1 MYNKTTKR
9 YYFMAPIHH
18 DDEVFRQKR
27 RPKNPIKFKI
37 TLNEE
42 QKEAKAKILNNTV
55 TLLAGSAGSGK
66 TLLACQIALEKL
78 FMREIDKIVITRPT
92 VSKEEIGFLP
102 GDLREKMDP
111 WVQPIYQNMFALYDK
126 EKIEK
131 YISDGAIEIVP
142 VSFMRGR
149 TFLDSVVIVDEAQ
162 NVTHEQMQMIVTRI
176 GLRSQMIIC
185 GDDHQV
191 DLKSKRDSGFRFLY
205 SAARRIK
212 NMLGISLK
220 TNHRDAIVEDLI
232 NLYDEA
238 EKQGLNLGT
247 SGSSNKR
254 K

>member
-1 MYNKTTKR
+1 
-9 YYFMAPIHH
+9 MASNHH
-18 DDEVFRQKR
+18 NDEVFKQKR
-27 RPKNPIKFKI
+27 KPKTPIKFKI

-42 QKEAKAKILNNTV
+42 QKIAKAKILANTV

-66 TLLACQIALEKL
+66 TFLACQIALEKL
-78 FMREIDKIVITRPT
+78 FMKECDKIIITRPT

-126 EKIEK
+126 VKIEALIQEGK
-131 YISDGAIEIVP
+131 IEIVP

-162 NVTHEQMQMIVTRI
+162 NVTHEQMQMIVTRL
-176 GLRSQMIIC
+176 GLRSKMIIC

-191 DLKSKRDSGFRFLY
+191 DLKSKKDSGFRFLY
-205 SAARRIK
+205 ASSRKIK
-212 NMLGISLK
+212 NMCGISLL
-220 TNHRDAIVEDLI
+220 TNHRDSIVEDLI

-238 EKQGLNLGT
+238 EANGINLGT
-247 SGSSNKR
+247 SGSSGKY

>member
-1 MYNKTTKR
+1 
-9 YYFMAPIHH
+9 MASNHH
-18 DDEVFRQKR
+18 NDEVFKEKR
-27 RPKNPIKFKI
+27 KPKNPIKFKI

-42 QKEAKAKILNNTV
+42 QKEAKAKILQNTV

-78 FMREIDKIVITRPT
+78 FTREIEKIIITRPT

-126 EKIEK
+126 VKIEK
-131 YISDGAIEIVP
+131 LIEDGSIEIVP

-162 NVTHEQMQMIVTRI
+162 NVTHEQMEMIVTRL
-176 GLRSQMIIC
+176 GLRSRMIIC

-191 DLKSKRDSGFRFLY
+191 DLKQKRDSGFRFLY
-205 SAARRIK
+205 AAARKIK
-212 NMLGISLK
+212 NMCAISLK
-220 TNHRDAIVEDLI
+220 TNHRDPIVESLI
-232 NLYDEA
+232 ELYEEA
-238 EKQGLNLGT
+238 AEQGITLGSSGT
-247 SGSSNKR
+247 SGRNK
-254 K
+254 

>member
-1 MYNKTTKR
+1 
-9 YYFMAPIHH
+9 MAQKHH
-18 DDEVFRQKR
+18 DDEVFREKR
-27 RPKNPIKFKI
+27 KPKTPIKFKI

-42 QKEAKAKILNNTV
+42 QKEAKSKILKSTI

-78 FMREIDKIVITRPT
+78 FMRECDKIIITRPT

-111 WVQPIYQNMFALYDK
+111 WVQPIYQNMYALYDK
-126 EKIEK
+126 VKIEK
-131 YISDGAIEIVP
+131 LISDGVIEIVP

-176 GLRSQMIIC
+176 GLRSKMIVC

-205 SAARRIK
+205 TAARKIK
-212 NMLGISLK
+212 NMVGISLV
-220 TNHRDAIVEDLI
+220 TNHRDPIVEDLI

-238 EKQGLNLGT
+238 EENGLDLGT

>member
-1 MYNKTTKR
+1 
-9 YYFMAPIHH
+9 MAQKHH
-18 DDEVFRQKR
+18 DDEVFREKR
-27 RPKNPIKFKI
+27 KPKSPIKFKI

-42 QKEAKAKILNNTV
+42 QKEAKAKILKSTI

-78 FMREIDKIVITRPT
+78 FMRECDKIIITRPT

-111 WVQPIYQNMFALYDK
+111 WVQPIYQNMYALYDK

-131 YISDGAIEIVP
+131 LISDGAIEIVP

-176 GLRSQMIIC
+176 GLRSKMIVC

-205 SAARRIK
+205 TAARRIK
-212 NMLGISLK
+212 NMVGISLV
-220 TNHRDAIVEDLI
+220 TNHRDPIVEDLI

-238 EKQGLNLGT
+238 EEQGITLNT
-247 SGSSNKR
+247 SGSSGKR

>member
-1 MYNKTTKR
+1 
-9 YYFMAPIHH
+9 MAQKHH
-18 DDEVFRQKR
+18 DDEVFREKR
-27 RPKNPIKFKI
+27 KPKTPIKFKI

-42 QKEAKAKILNNTV
+42 QKEAKAKILKSTI

-78 FMREIDKIVITRPT
+78 FMRECDKIIITRPT

-111 WVQPIYQNMFALYDK
+111 WVQPIYQNMYALYDK
-126 EKIEK
+126 ERIEK
-131 YISDGAIEIVP
+131 LILDGAIEIVP

-176 GLRSQMIIC
+176 GLRSKMIIC

-205 SAARRIK
+205 AGARKIK
-212 NMLGISLK
+212 NMVGISLM
-220 TNHRDAIVEDLI
+220 TNHRDPIVESLI
-232 NLYDEA
+232 DLYDEA
-238 EKQGLNLGT
+238 EANGLNLGT
-247 SGSSNKR
+247 AGSSGKH

>member
-1 MYNKTTKR
+1 
-9 YYFMAPIHH
+9 MASNHH
-18 DDEVFRQKR
+18 NDEVFKQKR
-27 RPKNPIKFKI
+27 KPKTPIKFKI

-42 QKEAKAKILNNTV
+42 QKIAKAKILANTV

-66 TLLACQIALEKL
+66 TFLACQIALEKL
-78 FMREIDKIVITRPT
+78 FMKECDKIIITRPT

-111 WVQPIYQNMFALYDK
+111 WVQPIYQNMYALYDK
-126 EKIEK
+126 ERIEK
-131 YISDGAIEIVP
+131 LILEGAIEIVP

-176 GLRSQMIIC
+176 GLRSKMIIC

-205 SAARRIK
+205 AGARKIK
-212 NMLGISLK
+212 NMVGISLM
-220 TNHRDAIVEDLI
+220 TNHRDPIVESLI
-232 NLYDEA
+232 DLYDEA
-238 EKQGLNLGT
+238 EANGLNLGT
-247 SGSSNKR
+247 AGSSGKY